1 VGADEPGPLGS
12 GEAPLR
18 YHPDCARALTDPRE
32 AGGGTVAGGQFDWG
46 GRLPKGNGGAP
57 RWAQHGW
64 KSCGECKGRSP
75 PDCETDWSS
84 RGESRA

>member
-1 VGADEPGPLGS
+1 VGADEAGALAS
-12 GEAPLR
+12 VEAPVR
-18 YHPDCARALTDPRE
+18 YHPDCARALTHARE
-32 AGGGTVAGGQFDWG
+32 AGRGTVAGGQFDWG
-46 GRLPKGNGGAP
+46 GRLPKRNGGAP

-75 PDCETDWSS
+75 PDCETDRSS